1 MNIGI
6 DIDGVILDFQDR
18 IRNYSEWYDL
28 KIYKKNGPKKKDE
41 IKVWKRYDW
50 NENEVEKFIND
61 TFVKVAKESKVIPFA
76 QEIISKL
83 KENNKIIIITT
94 RGDFAG
100 DTMIEIAKRQLEE
113 ANIKFDKIYWNTP
126 DKVKIC
132 QEEKIDYMID
142 DYADIC
148 ERLSDNKINTIYFRA
163 KDNRILPE
171 GKYLKEVSNWAE
183 IYRYIYENERSK
195 KEI

>member
-28 KIYKKNGPKKKDE
+28 EIFKKKGPKKKDE

-50 NENEVEKFIND
+50 NKEEVQKFINE
-61 TFVKVAKESKVIPFA
+61 TFIKVARDSKVIPFA
-76 QEIISKL
+76 QEIISEL
-83 KENNKIIIITT
+83 KKSNKIIIITT

-100 DTMIEIAKRQLEE
+100 KTMIEIAKKQLKG
-113 ANIKFDKIYWNTP
+113 ANIKYDKIYWNTP
-126 DKVKIC
+126 NKVDVCKA
-132 QEEKIDYMID
+132 EKIDYMID

-148 ERLSDNKINTIYFRA
+148 EELCKNKIKTIYFRA

-171 GKYLKEVSNWAE
+171 GEYLKEVSNWAE
-183 IYRYIYENERSK
+183 IYRYIYEREKNKNEQ
-195 KEI
+195 

>member
-18 IRNYSEWYDL
+18 IRNYSDWYNSEV
-28 KIYKKNGPKKKDE
+28 YKKNGIKKKDE
-41 IKVWKRYDW
+41 IKVWKRYEW
-50 NENEVEKFIND
+50 NKEEVQRFID
-61 TFVKVAKESKVIPFA
+61 ETFVKVAKESQVIPFA

-83 KENNKIIIITT
+83 KENNKIIIITS

-100 DTMIEIAKRQLEE
+100 NEMIELAKKQLED
-113 ANIKFDKIYWNTP
+113 AKIKYDKIYWNTSN
-126 DKVKIC
+126 KVKIC
-132 QEEKIDYMID
+132 KEEKIDYMID

-148 ERLSDNKINTIYFRA
+148 EDLSSNQISTIYFRA
-163 KDNRILPE
+163 KDNRILQE

-183 IYRYIYENERSK
+183 IYRYIYDNK
-195 KEI
+195 K

>member
-18 IRNYSEWYDL
+18 IRNYSDWYNSEV
-28 KIYKKNGPKKKDE
+28 YKKNGIKKKDE

-50 NENEVEKFIND
+50 NKEEVQRFID
-61 TFVKVAKESKVIPFA
+61 ETFVKVAKECQVIPFA

-83 KENNKIIIITT
+83 KENNKIIIITS

-100 DTMIEIAKRQLEE
+100 NEMIELAKKQLED
-113 ANIKFDKIYWNTP
+113 AKIKYDKIYWNTS

-132 QEEKIDYMID
+132 KEEKIDYMID

-148 ERLSDNKINTIYFRA
+148 EDLSSNQISTIYFRA
-163 KDNRILPE
+163 KDNRILQE

-183 IYRYIYENERSK
+183 IYRYIYDNK
-195 KEI
+195 K